1 VCTSVFLMQM
11 EDIVSCEL
19 NMSVP
24 HRQGVEAAI
33 GKCVRFRSSGYS
45 DFNLRTNFTTG
56 LVSRIP
62 QVSVSDTRI
71 TFLQL
76 VLSRHEEK
84 RFSDLEILLQ
94 PSVPLN
100 NSPQFTRSALH
111 DFFCSLSISAG
122 TVLSCVCPL
131 PACLRSCKNT
141 NL

>member
-1 VCTSVFLMQM
+1 MCTSVFLMQM

-62 QVSVSDTRI
+62 QVSVSATRI

-76 VLSRHEEK
+76 VLSRHGEK
-84 RFSDLEILLQ
+84 DSQTLKSSSSHQFLLTTL
-94 PSVPLN
+94 LN
-100 NSPQFTRSALH
+100 LPGQHCMISFA
-111 DFFCSLSISAG
+111 LSISAG